1 MKKNMKRF
9 YQISLSCLLA
19 FLFIVPNSIAQKKD
33 LSMEDAV
40 VGMWRQYYPEYR
52 RNMQW
57 HGDSKHITYIA
68 AEGLMQ
74 ESIASDKSKCI
85 LTLENLNEILD
96 AAEIP
101 SANHFPSVKWIDSDI
116 ISLNTNNNYVE
127 INLKNKAVIKQIKLP
142 EAADNTEI
150 APDKQAIAFTTGKNL
165 AYANSETLNQVTNHR
180 DQNLTA
186 GQTIARNEFG
196 IDKGIFWSPDS
207 KKMAYY
213 LKDESMVTDYP
224 LIDIR
229 SRVATVDNTKYP
241 MAGMKSEESK
251 LIVLNTE
258 TNSEIEIKSTGDPEQ
273 YLTNVS
279 WTPDSKH
286 IMIAVLNRA
295 QNHMQMNLYDAETGE
310 FIRTI
315 FEEKHDK
322 YVEPQHPAEF
332 IPGSTSDFIWQS
344 RRDGYNHLYL
354 YTTKGKLKKQ
364 LTSGNWEITDVVGF
378 TPKSDHLIFQSTA
391 ASPIER
397 HIYKLNLANNDITQL
412 TEAAGVHSASLSP
425 KGNYILDN
433 YSSTEVPNAYDIIDL
448 NGKLKRNILTAEDPL
463 TDVNMG
469 EIEIGTIKSADGET
483 DLYYRLILPP
493 NFDPNA
499 VYPTVVYV
507 YGGPHAQLITNSWL
521 GGARGWQYLMAQK
534 GYVMF
539 TLDNRGSANR
549 GADFENIIHRKLG
562 EHEMADQMQ
571 GIEFLKSKDYVD
583 TERIGIHGWSYGGFM
598 TTNLMLNHPDVF
610 KVGVAGGPVVD
621 WKYYEVM
628 YGERYMDTPDENP
641 EGYEANN
648 LAKQCTKLEGKL
660 MMIHGGID
668 PVVVQ
673 QHSLVFVRE
682 CIENQIPIDYFV
694 YPRAEHNVRGYDRIH
709 LMQKVTDYFDNHLK

>member
-1 MKKNMKRF
+1 MKRF
-9 YQISLSCLLA
+9 YQIILTCLVA
-19 FLFIVPNSIAQKKD
+19 FLFITPNGVAQKKN

-52 RNMQW
+52 RNIQW
-57 HGDSKHITYIA
+57 HGDSKHITYVSSD
-68 AEGLMQ
+68 GLMQ
-74 ESIASDKSKCI
+74 EHITSDKSECI
-85 LTLENLNEILD
+85 LTLEALNEILESG
-96 AAEIP
+96 EI
-101 SANHFPSVKWIDSDI
+101 SLANRFPSVKWLDSNT
-116 ISLNTNNNYVE
+116 ISLNINNNYVQ
-127 INLKNKAVIKQIKLP
+127 IDLKDKQIIRKLELP
-142 EAADNTEI
+142 EVADNKEN
-150 APDKQAIAFTTGKNL
+150 APDNRKIAFTSGKNL
-165 AYANSETLNQVTNHR
+165 SFSDSEELTQITNHR
-180 DQNLTA
+180 DLDLTA

-207 KKMAYY
+207 KKIAYY
-213 LKDESMVTDYP
+213 LKDESMVSDYP

-229 SRVATVDNTKYP
+229 SRVACVDNTKYP

-251 LIVLNTE
+251 LIVFDTK
-258 TNSEIEIKSTGDPEQ
+258 TNAEVEVKSTGDVEQ
-273 YLTNVS
+273 YLTNVC

-286 IMIAVLNRA
+286 ILIAILNRD
-295 QNHMQMNLYDAETGE
+295 QNHMQMNMYRAEDGE
-310 FIRTI
+310 FVRTL
-315 FEEKHDK
+315 FEERHDK
-322 YVEPQHPAEF
+322 YVEPQKPAEF
-332 IPGSTSDFIWQS
+332 IPESNTDFIWQS

-354 YTTKGKLKKQ
+354 YTTEGELKKQ
-364 LTSGNWEITDVVGF
+364 LTKGEWEVTELIGF
-378 TPKSDHLIFQSTA
+378 TPKSEDVIFQATK

-397 HIYKLNLANNDITQL
+397 HIYQLNISNNVIVKLTK
-412 TEAAGVHSASLSP
+412 TPGVHSASFSP
-425 KGNYILDN
+425 NGKYLLDN
-433 YSSTEVPNAYDIIDL
+433 YSSIEVPNTYDIIDL
-448 NGKLKRNILTAEDPL
+448 NGKLKRNILTAENPL
-463 TDVNMG
+463 SDVNIG
-469 EIEIGTIKSADGET
+469 DVEIGTIKSADGET

-493 NFDPNA
+493 DFNPNA
-499 VYPTVVYV
+499 LYPTVVYV

-549 GADFENIIHRKLG
+549 GASFENIIHRKLG
-562 EHEMADQMQ
+562 EHEMADQMK

-583 TERIGIHGWSYGGFM
+583 SDRIGVHGWSYGGFM
-598 TTNLMLNHPDVF
+598 TTNLMLNHPEVF

-648 LAKQCTKLEGKL
+648 LAKQCKKLEGKL

-673 QHSLVFVRE
+673 QHSLVFVQE
-682 CIENQIPIDYFV
+682 CIKNQIPIDYFV
-694 YPRAEHNVRGYDRIH
+694 YPRAEHNVGGYDRIH
-709 LMQKVTDYFDNHLK
+709 LMQKVTDYFDTYLK

>member
-1 MKKNMKRF
+1 MKRF
-9 YQISLSCLLA
+9 YQITLTCLLA
-19 FLFIVPNSIAQKKD
+19 FLFITPNSIAQKKD

-57 HGDSKHITYIA
+57 HGDSKHITFVSS
-68 AEGLMQ
+68 EGLMQ

-85 LTLENLNEILD
+85 LNLETLNEILD
-96 AAEIP
+96 ASEIP
-101 SANHFPSVKWIDSDI
+101 AASHFPSVKWVNSNT
-116 ISLNTNNNYVE
+116 ISLNTNNNYIE
-127 INLKNKAVIKQIKLP
+127 INLKDKAVIKIIKLP
-142 EAADNTEI
+142 EAAENTEI
-150 APDKQAIAFTTGKNL
+150 TPDKQAIAFTTGKNL
-165 AYANSETLNQVTNHR
+165 AYANTEALNQVTNNR

-224 LIDIR
+224 LVDIR
-229 SRVATVDNTKYP
+229 SRVATVDNIKYP

-258 TNSEIEIKSTGDPEQ
+258 TNSEIVIQTTGDPEQ
-273 YLTNVS
+273 YLTNIS
-279 WTPDSKH
+279 WTPDSKQ
-286 IMIAVLNRA
+286 ILIAVLNRA
-295 QNHMQMNLYDAETGE
+295 QNHMQMNLYQAETGE
-310 FIRTI
+310 FIRTV
-315 FEEKHDK
+315 FEERHDK
-322 YVEPQHPAEF
+322 YVEPQHPAKF

-344 RRDGYNHLYL
+344 RRDGYNHLYR
-354 YTTKGKLKKQ
+354 YTTKGELKKQ
-364 LTSGNWEITDVVGF
+364 LTSGNWEVTELIGF
-378 TPKSDHLIFQSTA
+378 TPKSNDIIFQSTA

-397 HIYKLNLANNDITQL
+397 HIYKLNLSTNEITQL
-412 TEAAGVHSASLSP
+412 TNAAGVHSASLSP
-425 KGNYILDN
+425 NGEYILDN
-433 YSSTEVPNAYDIIDL
+433 YSSTEMPNAYDIINLD
-448 NGKLKRNILTAEDPL
+448 GKFKRNILTAENPL
-463 TDVNMG
+463 SDINIG
-469 EIEIGTIKSADGET
+469 EVEIGTIKAADGET

-499 VYPTVVYV
+499 LYPTVVYV

-583 TERIGIHGWSYGGFM
+583 AERIGIHGWSFGGFM

-610 KVGVAGGPVVD
+610 KVGVAGGTVVD

-648 LAKQCTKLEGKL
+648 LAKQCKKLEGKL

-673 QHSLVFVRE
+673 QHSFVFVRE
-682 CIENQIPIDYFV
+682 CIKNQIPIDYFV
-694 YPRAEHNVRGYDRIH
+694 YPRAEHNVGGYDRIH
-709 LMQKVTDYFDNHLK
+709 LMQKVTDYFDDHLK

>member
-1 MKKNMKRF
+1 MKRF
-9 YQISLSCLLA
+9 YQITLTCLVA
-19 FLFIVPNSIAQKKD
+19 FLFVVPNSIAQKKN

-40 VGMWRQYYPEYR
+40 VGMWRQYYPEHR

-57 HGDSKHITYIA
+57 HGDSKHITYISS
-68 AEGLMQ
+68 EGLMQ
-74 ESIASDKSKCI
+74 ESIGSEKSKCI
-85 LTLENLNEILD
+85 LNLKTLNEILET
-96 AAEIP
+96 AEI
-101 SANHFPSVKWIDSDI
+101 SSVKRFPSVKWVNSNT
-116 ISLNTNNNYVE
+116 ISLNTNNNYIQ
-127 INLKNKAVIKQIKLP
+127 INLKDEAVIKQIQLP

-150 APDKQAIAFTTGKNL
+150 TPNKQKIAFTSGHNL
-165 AYANSETLNQVTNHR
+165 AFSNSKKLTQVTNHR
-180 DQNLTA
+180 DTDLTA

-213 LKDESMVTDYP
+213 LKDESMVTDFP
-224 LIDIR
+224 LVDIR
-229 SRVATVDNTKYP
+229 SRVATVDNTKYA

-258 TNSEIEIKSTGDPEQ
+258 TNSEVEIKSTGDVEQ

-286 IMIAVLNRA
+286 ILIAVLNRG
-295 QNHMQMNLYDAETGE
+295 QNHMKMNMYRADDGE
-310 FIRTI
+310 FVRTL
-315 FEEKHDK
+315 FEERHDK
-322 YVEPQHPAEF
+322 YVEPQHPAIF
-332 IPGSTSDFIWQS
+332 IPGSTTDFIWQS

-354 YTTKGKLKKQ
+354 YTSKGKLKKQ
-364 LTSGNWEITDVVGF
+364 LTTGNWEVTELIGF
-378 TPKSDHLIFQSTA
+378 TPNSDYLIIQATK

-397 HIYKLNLANNDITQL
+397 HIYKLNLTNNDLTQL
-412 TEAAGVHSASLSP
+412 TDAAGVHSANLSSNG
-425 KGNYILDN
+425 KYLLDN

-448 NGKLKRNILTAEDPL
+448 NGKLKRNILTADNPL

-469 EIEIGTIKSADGET
+469 EMKIGTIKAADGET

-493 NFDPNA
+493 NFDPNTL
-499 VYPTVVYV
+499 YPTVVYV

-549 GADFENIIHRKLG
+549 GANFENIIHRKLG
-562 EHEMADQMQ
+562 EHEMADQMK
-571 GIEFLKSKDYVD
+571 GIEFLKAKDYVD
-583 TERIGIHGWSYGGFM
+583 TERIGVHGWSFGGFM

-610 KVGVAGGPVVD
+610 KVGVAGGSVID
-621 WKYYEVM
+621 WKYYEIM
-628 YGERYMDTPDENP
+628 YGERYMDTPEENP

-648 LAKQCTKLEGKL
+648 LAKQCEKLEGKL

-682 CIENQIPIDYFV
+682 CIKNQIPIDYFV
-694 YPRAEHNVRGYDRIH
+694 YPRAEHNVGGYNRIH
-709 LMQKVTDYFDNHLK
+709 LMQKVTDYFDDYLK